1 MSKMIKCKTCN
12 AEIASSAKMC
22 PSCGAKN
29 KKAIYKKWWFWV
41 LAVIV
46 VAGIAGGAGNDE
58 SSNGGSESN
67 NTVSSGQTND
77 KKSEEVKEFYAVGEE
92 VKLGDNVLI
101 VNSVEKSS
109 GSEWDKPKDG
119 NEFVVVNV
127 TIINGGSSEISY
139 NPYDFKMQ
147 NSQGQITDQ
156 AFTTIDTETSLSNG
170 ELAGGGQVSG
180 TIAFEQPVGDEEL
193 VLKYKAN
200 MFSNK
205 EVKVKLN

>member
-1 MSKMIKCKTCN
+1 MSKMIKCKTCGN
-12 AEIASSAKMC
+12 EIASSAKIC

-29 KKAIYKKWWFWV
+29 KKPIYKKWWVWV

-46 VAGIAGGAGNDE
+46 LAGIAGGAGNDE
-58 SSNGGSESN
+58 SSNGKNESN
-67 NTVSSGQTND
+67 STT
-77 KKSEEVKEFYAVGEE
+77 EVKEFYAVGEE

-101 VNSVEKSS
+101 VNSVEKSN

-119 NEFVVVNV
+119 MEYVVVNV
-127 TIINGGSSEISY
+127 TIKNGGSSEISY
-139 NPYDFKMQ
+139 NPFDFQMQ

-156 AFTTIDTETSLSNG
+156 AFTTINTDSALSSGN
-170 ELAGGGQVSG
+170 LAGGGQVSG
-180 TIAFEQPVGDEEL
+180 TIAFEQPVGDEAL

-205 EVKVKLN
+205 EVKVNLN

>member
-1 MSKMIKCKTCN
+1 MSKMIKCKTCSN
-12 AEIASSAKMC
+12 EIASSAKSC

-29 KKAIYKKWWFWV
+29 KKPIYKKWWVWV

-46 VAGIAGGAGNDE
+46 VAGITGGAGNDE

-67 NTVSSGQTND
+67 NTASSEQTND

-119 NEFVVVNV
+119 MEYVVVNV
-127 TIINGGSSEISY
+127 TIKNGGSSEISY
-139 NPYDFKMQ
+139 NPFDFQMQ

-156 AFTTIDTETSLSNG
+156 AFTTINTDSALSSGN
-170 ELAGGGQVSG
+170 LAGGGQVSG
-180 TIAFEQPVGDEEL
+180 TVAFEQPVEDGAL

-205 EVKVKLN
+205 EVKVNLN

>member
-1 MSKMIKCKTCN
+1 MSKMIKCKTCSN
-12 AEIASSAKMC
+12 EIASSAKSC

-29 KKAIYKKWWFWV
+29 KKPIYKKWWVWV

-67 NTVSSGQTND
+67 NTASGGQTND

-119 NEFVVVNV
+119 MEYVVVNV
-127 TIINGGSSEISY
+127 TIKNGGSSEISY
-139 NPYDFKMQ
+139 NPFDFQMQ

-156 AFTTIDTETSLSNG
+156 AFTTINTDSALSSGN
-170 ELAGGGQVSG
+170 LAGGGQVSG
-180 TIAFEQPVGDEEL
+180 TIAFEQPAGDEAL

-205 EVKVKLN
+205 EVKVNLN